1 MTSAGEYLLVLEK
14 PKLKIEIPK
23 KRLRSSIPFGVCVQ
37 LDNSFCTKWSVDHL
51 AKFGF
56 SILSVEIKL
65 FKQSAVSVNNTQ
77 EDQMTNFAQ
86 CVTSNV
92 DHNIRTLTRK
102 ETFHGMGIIA
112 ISFSKLK
119 YDVIKRLKYNSKVDL
134 SASSVKITV
143 YDASSFNSSLKVCE
157 PLITNNKCT

>member
-1 MTSAGEYLLVLEK
+1 M
-14 PKLKIEIPK
+14 
-23 KRLRSSIPFGVCVQ
+23 
-37 LDNSFCTKWSVDHL
+37 
-51 AKFGF
+51 
-56 SILSVEIKL
+56 
-65 FKQSAVSVNNTQ
+65 
-77 EDQMTNFAQ
+77 
-86 CVTSNV
+86 
-92 DHNIRTLTRK
+92 DHNIRTLTGK

-143 YDASSFNSSLKVCE
+143 YDASSFNGSLKACE